1 MTGADDVF
9 QRVRRGRRSTDFDW
23 LAGDASVEAIA
34 TTLSALANTRR
45 GGTLMIG
52 VTASPPSAVVPA
64 TISGVSDPLEMID
77 RILQAALSL
86 TPALIL
92 PLPKVVEIGAGGGGK
107 RKVPVVIT
115 TVPAGMPYVYACDG
129 RYLHRQMLE
138 DAPHNLPLEPRALR
152 RLLIERGEITY
163 ETEVARGTTLDDL
176 DSEKIQLYV
185 ARLGGSADP
194 HGLLLKR
201 GCLVRDENGDYLP
214 THAGILLFGRDVGSM
229 IRGAE
234 ITAVRFAG
242 ETMGDTFSRQ
252 DIAGTLPDQIR
263 RAETFL
269 RDHLRLGVELQDT
282 MARREQYE
290 YPLEAARELVVNA
303 VAHRDY
309 SIQGDGIRLYLFK
322 DRMEITSP
330 GLLPGPVTVDNIR
343 DERFSRNPVIVQVL
357 ADMGFIERLGYGVDR
372 VMELMRQQNLREPE
386 FCETGGGFK
395 AMLYNANA
403 QPAPAA
409 QGRSSARAASA
420 TRAAALPIT
429 PLGAFRGVALNPR
442 QETAIYFL
450 TEGDNSRITNSE
462 LQRLHPDVH
471 PETIRRDLSDLVTK
485 KILNKMGEKRGSY
498 YVLIPEETKSND

>member
-1 MTGADDVF
+1 MAGADDAF
-9 QRVRRGRRSTDFDW
+9 QRVKTGRRGADFDW
-23 LAGDASVEAIA
+23 LAGDASVETIA

-52 VTASPPSAVVPA
+52 VTPSPPSAAVPA
-64 TISGVSDPLEMID
+64 IISGVSDPLEMID
-77 RILQAALSL
+77 RVLQAALSL

-92 PLPKVVEIGAGGGGK
+92 PLPKVVETGGK
-107 RKVPVVIT
+107 QKTTVVIT

-129 RYLHRQMLE
+129 RYLHREMRE

-163 ETEVARGTTLDDL
+163 ETEAARGVTLDDL
-176 DSEKIQLYV
+176 DPEKVQTYM
-185 ARLGGSADP
+185 ARLGGSADS
-194 HGLLLKR
+194 HSLLHRR
-201 GCLVRDENGDYLP
+201 GCLARTEGGDYIP
-214 THAGILLFGRDVGSM
+214 TNAGILLFGRDVGSV

-242 ETMGDTFSRQ
+242 ETMNDTFSRQ
-252 DIAGTLPDQIR
+252 DITGTLPDQIR

-269 RDHLRLGVELQDT
+269 RDHLRMGVELQDT

-322 DRMEITSP
+322 DRMEIISP
-330 GLLPGPVTVDNIR
+330 GLLPGPVTVENIL

-395 AMLYNANA
+395 AVLYNAQA
-403 QPAPAA
+403 ALPARSRQPVRVP
-409 QGRSSARAASA
+409 ARAA
-420 TRAAALPIT
+420 PPVT
-429 PLGAFRGVALNPR
+429 PLGTFRGVVLNPR

-450 TEGDNSRITNSE
+450 TGGGNSRITNSE

-498 YVLIPEETKSND
+498 YVLIPDESKSNP